1 MMIENVL
8 LIVRDYNHIMN
19 LISDFEKK
27 LFSEHLQE
35 LDKTIRPG
43 IMRITW
49 NNNAES
55 FAMSCRNSCNMTLKK
70 IKIYQERDGLI
81 HDEFDKV

>member
-70 IKIYQERDGLI
+70 IKIY
-81 HDEFDKV
+81 